1 MAKKHTLLSFIA
13 AANAPPNDTL
23 SDHIS

>member
-1 MAKKHTLLSFIA
+1 MAKKHTLLSFIS
-13 AANAPPNDTL
+13 AANAPQNDTL